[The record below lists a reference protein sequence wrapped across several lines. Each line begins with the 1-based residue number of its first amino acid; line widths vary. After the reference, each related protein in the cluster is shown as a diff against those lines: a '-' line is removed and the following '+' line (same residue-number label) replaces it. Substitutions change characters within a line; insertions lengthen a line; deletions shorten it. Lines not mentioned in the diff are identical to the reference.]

1 MTNTS
6 AIKLTFYLA
15 LGFIVFCAVFSFAH
29 NPVTYEG
36 MACELI
42 EGNGTQGLQCEDS
55 QGAGMSL
62 PCGGEFE
69 GLCDQ
74 ARDKRG
80 TDSNLRTAPKNITCD
95 ETDGGLA
102 CLDHQTG
109 FEFSATCD
117 MYPQF
122 CQDSPTQAIATSN
135 PQDSQW
141 VTLGDPEIPQTNQRK
156 KEGSQVN
163 VQLDPS
169 LAQNE
174 TWGNQSEE
182 GLREAND
189 TLNDF
194 VRENG
199 PALSA
204 RTKSYIRAVRA
215 SIHHALAH
223 SVSRKVIGR
232 LPEKYFL
239 KDGIFERPTVST
251 EGELVASDAQAQMVR
266 DVSLWEECQ
275 GVTHVDM
282 ISQCGGTPF
291 GEVRLFRY

>member
-6 AIKLTFYLA
+6 AIKLTFYLT
-15 LGFIVFCAVFSFAH
+15 LGFIMFCAVFGFAH

-55 QGAGMSL
+55 QGAGISL
-62 PCGGEFE
+62 PCGAEFE

-74 ARDKRG
+74 VRDKRG
-80 TDSNLRTAPKNITCD
+80 TDSNLGTAPKNITCD

-102 CLDHQTG
+102 CLDRQTG
-109 FEFSATCD
+109 FEFSATCE

-122 CQDSPTQAIATSN
+122 CQDSPTKAMATSN
-135 PQDSQW
+135 PKDSQW
-141 VTLGDPEIPQTNQRK
+141 ITLGGPEIPPT
-156 KEGSQVN
+156 KELT
-163 VQLDPS
+163 LDPS

-174 TWGNQSEE
+174 TWESQSEE
-182 GLREAND
+182 GLREAD
-189 TLNDF
+189 SALNDF
-194 VRENG
+194 VKENG
-199 PALSA
+199 SALNGQNRS
-204 RTKSYIRAVRA
+204 TLRAIQN

-223 SVSRKVIGR
+223 SVSRKVIGQ
-232 LPEKYFL
+232 LPEKYFR
-239 KDGIFERPTVST
+239 KDGIFERPTVTT
-251 EGELVASDAQAQMVR
+251 EGELIANDAQAQMFR
-266 DVSLWEECQ
+266 DVSLWEECR

-291 GEVRLFRY
+291 GEVRVFRY